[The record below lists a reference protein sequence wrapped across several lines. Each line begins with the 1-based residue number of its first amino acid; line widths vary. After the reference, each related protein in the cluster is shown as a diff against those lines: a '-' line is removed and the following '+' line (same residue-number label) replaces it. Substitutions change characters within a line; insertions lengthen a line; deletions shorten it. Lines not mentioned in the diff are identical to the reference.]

1 MKKGFTTIELMIAMA
16 IMVMVL
22 SAVVVVA
29 FGNQSFLIG
38 AQTNAEAMN
47 KAQELL
53 ETQQALARKDFN
65 LVNNVSS
72 TTDDIYEKA
81 VYVRLLPD
89 FLTKEVK
96 ALISW
101 QGERGLKRELE
112 LTTLIANFE
121 TPVGGNTCNSN
132 LSGDWANPSIENS
145 ITNFATLVGNPGGTY
160 TLSDVDAYKG
170 KLYVTA
176 INTANPT
183 DQNFFIFDIANTSD
197 PDFLSGLDN
206 ENGGGTTAVGLSAVR
221 VAEDPASS
229 PVKTYAYAAN
239 GYNASYSTCNPVT
252 RRNCGQLNI
261 FDVTDSSNP
270 VWGTNLM
277 LASSTAP
284 FVTGPQAS
292 GNSLY
297 YKNGYLLLG
306 LNSTGSG
313 NGPEFHLIDVH
324 NPDDLFGGS
333 HLLFPV
339 GTYAVNNTVNA
350 IVMRGIYAYIATP
363 NSQEL
368 QILDMTNPSSIVV
381 SGNYGAGNGNGKSLH
396 IVGNNVYLGRT
407 TGAGTDIQILDN
419 TNPTVTLPLLGG
431 IDIEPPTNS
440 VNAVIVRDYLSFLLT
455 NSGLRIYNT
464 SNPASPALISA
475 YALPQSGSATE
486 PSMDCED
493 NRLYV
498 ISNDGIGRG
507 FLYVIKPGP

>member
-53 ETQQALARKDFN
+53 EAEQALARKDFN
-65 LVNNVSS
+65 LVNNVAS
-72 TTDDIYEKA
+72 TTDDIYTKA
-81 VYVRLLPD
+81 VYVNLLPD
-89 FLTKEVK
+89 LLTKEVK

-121 TPVGGNTCNSN
+121 TPVGNNTCNSN
-132 LSGDWANPSIENS
+132 LSGDWTNPVIENS
-145 ITNFATLVGNPGGTY
+145 NTNFASLVGNPSGTY
-160 TLSDVDAYKG
+160 TLSDVDAYRG
-170 KLYVTA
+170 NLYVTA

-183 DQNFFIFDIANTSD
+183 DQNFFIFDITNPSD

-206 ENGGGTTAVGLSAVR
+206 ENGGGTTNAGLSAVR

-252 RRNCGQLNI
+252 KRNCGQLDI
-261 FDVTDSSNP
+261 FDVTDKSAP
-270 VWGTNLM
+270 LWGTNLM

-292 GNSLY
+292 GNSIY
-297 YKNGYLLLG
+297 YKNGYILLG
-306 LNSTGSG
+306 LNATGSG

-339 GTYAVNNTVNA
+339 GTYAVGNSVNSM
-350 IVMRGIYAYIATP
+350 VMRGTYAYIATP
-363 NSQEL
+363 NSSEL
-368 QILDMTNPSSIVV
+368 QILNMTNPSSITVA
-381 SGNYGAGNGNGKSLH
+381 GGYGAGNGNGKSLY

-407 TGAGTDIQILDN
+407 TGAGTDLQILDN
-419 TNPTVTLPLLGG
+419 TDPTATLPLLGG

-440 VNAVIVRDYLSFLLT
+440 VNAIIQRDYLSFLLT
-455 NSGLRIYNT
+455 NNDLKIYKT
-464 SNPASPALISA
+464 DNPSSPTLFGSIT
-475 YALPQSGSATE
+475 LPQNGSAVE

-493 NRLYV
+493 NRIYV
-498 ISNDGIGRG
+498 TSNDGVGKG